1 MQQTIL
7 SQMPSS
13 GTQQDAVASK
23 AVANGRRSEKGES
36 AFEQVSRA
44 EQDRLEKRRLEQK
57 RADRKEASDTAQDSV
72 RAQDAPPN
80 DRTAS
85 NKASVE
91 AGKSAKS
98 DDAEA
103 GSQSVDETAGSGSI
117 GESQDQAHSQAPLTF
132 ASLQSLMPANGS
144 PATAEG
150 ALGIAMMNGGL
161 PGKPL
166 GANGLNSQSAGTGG
180 FISSSQ
186 FSDLLAANVTADTA
200 RPVDPANLLSSPR
213 FQGALDS
220 AAQQAMQG
228 KLAGDANL
236 PLRGYS
242 TTVDVPVGQA
252 EWGDK
257 VMGKLSW
264 LTAKNLQ
271 VAEIHL
277 TPPDMG
283 PMEVK
288 VRVQNDQAAVTVHAA
303 NPVVREQLELHSNR
317 LRDMLAEQGVALSE
331 FDVSEQPGGQTD
343 AQGDGSEQGG
353 GSRQGAGG
361 LNAVELEGQE
371 VTSGHLDL
379 AWKGEVD
386 IFA

>member
-13 GTQQDAVASK
+13 GTQQDAVGPK
-23 AVANGRRSEKGES
+23 TVANSRGSEKGDS
-36 AFEQVSRA
+36 PFEQVSRA

-57 RADRKEASDTAQDSV
+57 RADRKEASSAAQDDP
-72 RAQDAPPN
+72 RAQDRA
-80 DRTAS
+80 AS
-85 NKASVE
+85 NKASGE
-91 AGKSAKS
+91 TSKNNTGDKAKS
-98 DDAEA
+98 
-103 GSQSVDETAGSGSI
+103 GSQSADETADTLPL
-117 GESQDQAHSQAPLTF
+117 GESHEQAESPAPLTF
-132 ASLQSLMPANGS
+132 ANLQSLMPTNGVS
-144 PATAEG
+144 VQAEG
-150 ALGIAMMNGGL
+150 AVSVATMSGGL
-161 PGKPL
+161 PGKAL
-166 GANGLNSQSAGTGG
+166 GANGLNGQGASTGG
-180 FISSSQ
+180 LVSNNQ
-186 FSDLLAANVTADTA
+186 FSDLLAANVTTETA
-200 RPVDPANLLSSPR
+200 RPVDPASMLSSPR

-228 KLAGDANL
+228 KLAGDANI

-331 FDVSEQPGGQTD
+331 FDVSDQRGGQAD
-343 AQGDGSEQGG
+343 AQGESSGQGD

-361 LNAVELEGQE
+361 LNTAELDGQE
-371 VTSGHLDL
+371 AASGHLDL

>member
-7 SQMPSS
+7 SQLPSS
-13 GTQQDAVASK
+13 GTQQDTAGPKAAS
-23 AVANGRRSEKGES
+23 NSRRSENEASPFDKI
-36 AFEQVSRA
+36 SRA
-44 EQDRLEKRRLEQK
+44 EQERLEKRRLEQK
-57 RADRKEASDTAQDSV
+57 RADRKESSNNVQDDP
-72 RAQDAPPN
+72 RAQETSAKERAPNNKPGSDA
-80 DRTAS
+80 
-85 NKASVE
+85 
-91 AGKSAKS
+91 AGKPV
-98 DDAEA
+98 AEKEQVGA
-103 GSQSVDETAGSGSI
+103 LTTDETQNALLP
-117 GESQDQAHSQAPLTF
+117 GELQDLTDSPAPLTF
-132 ASLQSLMPANGS
+132 ANLQSLMPASSSGPSPEGTVNIALLNGS
-144 PATAEG
+144 
-150 ALGIAMMNGGL
+150 M

-166 GANGLNSQSAGTGG
+166 LASGLNGQGANTVGLTANN
-180 FISSSQ
+180 Q
-186 FSDLLAANVTADTA
+186 FSDLLAANVTTETA
-200 RPVDPANLLSSPR
+200 RPVDPASLLSSPR
-213 FQGALDS
+213 FQGGLDS

-331 FDVSEQPGGQTD
+331 FDVSDQPGGQTD
-343 AQGDGSEQGG
+343 AQGESSGQGS
-353 GSRQGAGG
+353 GSRHGADG
-361 LNAVELEGQE
+361 LMAAELEDPD
-371 VTSGHLDL
+371 VVSGHLDL

>member
-13 GTQQDAVASK
+13 GTQQDAVGPK
-23 AVANGRRSEKGES
+23 TVANSRRSEKGDS
-36 AFEQVSRA
+36 PFEQVSRA

-57 RADRKEASDTAQDSV
+57 RADRKEASSAAQDDS
-72 RAQDAPPN
+72 RAQSAQPQE
-80 DRTAS
+80 RAAGK
-85 NKASVE
+85 KASAE
-91 AGKSAKS
+91 TGKNASGDKVKPS
-98 DDAEA
+98 
-103 GSQSVDETAGSGSI
+103 SQPADETADTTPL
-117 GESQDQAHSQAPLTF
+117 GESHDQADSSAPLTF
-132 ASLQSLMPANGS
+132 ANLQSLMPTNGS
-144 PATAEG
+144 AATAG
-150 ALGIAMMNGGL
+150 GTVNVAMVNNGL

-166 GANGLNSQSAGTGG
+166 AANGQSAGTGG
-180 FISSSQ
+180 LLSNNQ
-186 FSDLLAANVTADTA
+186 FSDLLAANVTTEIA
-200 RPVDPANLLSSPR
+200 RPVDPASMLSSPR
-213 FQGALDS
+213 FHGALDS
-220 AAQQAMQG
+220 AAQQVMQA
-228 KLAGDANL
+228 KLAGDPNI

-331 FDVSEQPGGQTD
+331 FDVSDQRGGQAD
-343 AQGDGSEQGG
+343 AQGESSEQGD

-361 LNAVELEGQE
+361 LKAVELEGQE

>member
-13 GTQQDAVASK
+13 GTQQDAVGPKTVENS
-23 AVANGRRSEKGES
+23 RRSDKGES
-36 AFEQVSRA
+36 PFERVSRA

-57 RADRKEASDTAQDSV
+57 RADRKEASGAAQNDS
-72 RAQDAPPN
+72 RTQDASPQ
-80 DRTAS
+80 DRAAS
-85 NKASVE
+85 NKAP
-91 AGKSAKS
+91 
-98 DDAEA
+98 AEPSKNNTGEKA
-103 GSQSVDETAGSGSI
+103 APGSQSAEETAGTLPQ
-117 GESQDQAHSQAPLTF
+117 GESHEQVEPPAPLTF
-132 ASLQSLMPANGS
+132 ANLQSLMPATGASAN
-144 PATAEG
+144 AEG
-150 ALGIAMMNGGL
+150 TASVAMMSGGL
-161 PGKPL
+161 SGKAL
-166 GANGLNSQSAGTGG
+166 GANGLTGQGTSGG
-180 FISSSQ
+180 GLISNNQ
-186 FSDLLAANVTADTA
+186 FSDLLAANVTTETA
-200 RPVDPANLLSSPR
+200 RPVDPASMLSTPR
-213 FQGALDS
+213 FQGALD
-220 AAQQAMQG
+220 AAQQAVQG
-228 KLAGDANL
+228 KLAGEANI

-331 FDVSEQPGGQTD
+331 FDVSDQRGGQAD
-343 AQGDGSEQGG
+343 AQGESSGQGD

-361 LNAVELEGQE
+361 LNTAELDGQE
-371 VTSGHLDL
+371 AASGHLDL

>member
-7 SQMPSS
+7 SQLPSA
-13 GTQQDAVASK
+13 GTKQDPVGPKAAS
-23 AVANGRRSEKGES
+23 NSRRKEKEGS
-36 AFEQVSRA
+36 SFEQVSRV
-44 EQDRLEKRRLEQK
+44 EQERLEKRRLEQK
-57 RADRKEASDTAQDSV
+57 RSDRKEASNAVQDETRAQGT
-72 RAQDAPPN
+72 RAQD
-80 DRTAS
+80 RS
-85 NKASVE
+85 
-91 AGKSAKS
+91 
-98 DDAEA
+98 
-103 GSQSVDETAGSGSI
+103 SGSKPETETGKPVSEKEQI
-117 GESQDQAHSQAPLTF
+117 NSLTADEPQNTLRPGEFQNPTDAPAPLTF
-132 ASLQSLMPANGS
+132 ANLQTLMPAGS
-144 PATAEG
+144 TGAVPEG
-150 ALGIAMMNGGL
+150 TVNVALLSGAMLGKPVGSGGL
-161 PGKPL
+161 NGQ
-166 GANGLNSQSAGTGG
+166 GASTAGLT
-180 FISSSQ
+180 SSNQ
-186 FSDLLAANVTADTA
+186 FSDLLAANVTTDTA
-200 RPVDPANLLSSPR
+200 RPVDPAGLLSSPR
-213 FQGALDS
+213 FQGTLDS
-220 AAQQAMQG
+220 AAQQALQG

-317 LRDMLAEQGVALSE
+317 LRDMLAEQGVSLSE
-331 FDVSEQPGGQTD
+331 FDVSDQPGGQAD
-343 AQGDGSEQGG
+343 AQGDSSGEGDNSGHRGG
-353 GSRQGAGG
+353 GVIAG
-361 LNAVELEGQE
+361 ELDQQE
-371 VTSGHLDL
+371 SVSGHLDL